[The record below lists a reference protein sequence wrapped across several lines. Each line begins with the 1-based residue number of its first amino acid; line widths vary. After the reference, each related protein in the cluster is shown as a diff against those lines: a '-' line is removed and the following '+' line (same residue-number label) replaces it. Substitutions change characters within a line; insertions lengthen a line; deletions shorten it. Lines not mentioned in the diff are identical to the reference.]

1 MGRELGK
8 VSSQYLRHDLVR
20 HFDNL
25 HKINKLG
32 PLKLAQLTTNR
43 HVGNDLSRRSQL
55 SNETANSMLPM
66 KIYNQSNSPQPQM
79 SPRSSPQARTQRV
92 EHAPPPPALPQ
103 ELLQRRQEAVV
114 QSDEVTAPLQRSREL
129 RRSVILFTPSEV
141 ILLERKTMLYVRNRD

>member
-1 MGRELGK
+1 MK
-8 VSSQYLRHDLVR
+8 
-20 HFDNL
+20 N
-25 HKINKLG
+25 
-32 PLKLAQLTTNR
+32 PLEVHLKGQLAR
-43 HVGNDLSRRSQL
+43 
-55 SNETANSMLPM
+55 
-66 KIYNQSNSPQPQM
+66 PQM